1 MIRPNRGQENPMPAR
16 ASLSAVFAVLIALLI
31 VAGCGRVKEE
41 KRTNALEAATSGY
54 GSAIR
59 WGYYETA
66 FGYLHPESRG
76 ELPDGLDNIRVTSYD
91 VVQPPVLADEN
102 TARQIAHLEYL
113 HNDVQ
118 VVRSLSDRQEW
129 RYDEASTTWWLH
141 SGLPAFR

>member
-1 MIRPNRGQENPMPAR
+1 MPPR
-16 ASLSAVFAVLIALLI
+16 APLAAALALSIAALL
-31 VAGCGRVKEE
+31 VASCARVKEE

-66 FGYLHPESRG
+66 FGYLYPEARG
-76 ELPDGLDNIRVTSYD
+76 ELPEGLDNIRVTSYD
-91 VVQPPVLADEN
+91 VVQPPVLADET
-102 TARQIAHLEYL
+102 TARQIAHVEYL

-129 RYDEASTTWWLH
+129 RYDEASNTWWLH